1 MAWALFISTGVASN
15 LELIWKHVA
24 IVLDFSIV
32 ALAVW
37 KLVPRARE
45 DGIGS
50 LLLCNGIVGDRCVI

>member
-1 MAWALFISTGVASN
+1 MASN